1 MMAGNSQRRTPA
13 PRDLPWWTLRLA
25 VASIFV
31 FVLGPILI
39 TAAVSFNDT
48 VRSIFPPRGF
58 SLRWWGEAFS
68 ARWTD
73 PILFSL
79 KLALGTGA
87 ACAAIGTPLAFA
99 LVRRDF
105 AGKSGLQ
112 MLVLGPL
119 VLPTL
124 VTGIALLQFLHT
136 VGLGKLMGFWGLM
149 IGHVVISLPFVVRT
163 VAISLQGMPPTL
175 ESAAASLGAPPMRV
189 LREVTLPVI
198 SGGVFAGSA
207 FAFVH
212 SFTDVNLSL
221 FLASPGERP
230 VTVAILAFLEF
241 GFAPTLAAVSVL
253 SLIIPLAVIAML
265 ERFVPIGDFL
275 YAERGARNG

>member
-1 MMAGNSQRRTPA
+1 
-13 PRDLPWWTLRLA
+13 
-25 VASIFV
+25 
-31 FVLGPILI
+31 
-39 TAAVSFNDT
+39 VSFNGSP
-48 VRSIFPPRGF
+48 RSVFPPQGF
-58 SLRWWGEAFS
+58 GLRWWGEAFD
-68 ARWTD
+68 ARWMT

-79 KLALGTGA
+79 RLALVTA
-87 ACAAIGTPLAFA
+87 LACAAIGTPLAFA
-99 LVRRDF
+99 LVRRSF
-105 AGKSGLQ
+105 PGKPVLQ

-124 VTGIALLQFLHT
+124 VTGIALLQFLSAI
-136 VGLGKLMGFWGLM
+136 GLNSLIGFWGLL
-149 IGHVVISLPFVVRT
+149 IGHAVISLPFVVRT
-163 VAISLQGMPPTL
+163 VAISLQGMPPSL
-175 ESAAASLGAPPMRV
+175 ESAAASLGARPLRV

-241 GFAPTLAAVSVL
+241 GFAPTLAAVSML
-253 SLIIPLAVIAML
+253 SLIIPLAVIALL

-275 YAERGARNG
+275 YADGGSRRG